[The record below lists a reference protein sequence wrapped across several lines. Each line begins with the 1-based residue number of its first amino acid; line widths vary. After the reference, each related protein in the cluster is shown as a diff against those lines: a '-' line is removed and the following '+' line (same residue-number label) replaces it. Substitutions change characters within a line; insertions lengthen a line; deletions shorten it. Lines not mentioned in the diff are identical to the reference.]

1 MTGIPFQF
9 LFRGLVAIAALTGI
23 AASAPAF
30 AKDSGG
36 EKPMCEIAGPAITP
50 RPDRDRRQ

>member
-1 MTGIPFQF
+1 MTGIPFQL

-36 EKPMCEIAGPAITP
+36 EKPMC
-50 RPDRDRRQ
+50 